1 MSALIE
7 VKNLSKRY
15 GKIKV
20 IYDLNF
26 KIEKGEVVVLLGP
39 NGAGKSTLLKCILGL
54 IRYRGNILVDGL
66 DVKKEGTKIR
76 RRITYIPQ
84 QFMLYPN
91 LTVVDNLKFYA
102 DIKGTTQNAVNQC
115 IEKSKLEHF
124 ADKPAKE
131 LSEGQRQMLMLAI
144 AGLADSSILLFD
156 EPTANLDLKRV
167 VEFKEMIRAESK
179 KKKTILL
186 STHLLSDI
194 NEITEKVM
202 VMNKGR
208 LLFRGNTNDL
218 HRKMKLKTYITLTIQ
233 EDLNTKSIDMVKD
246 CLLRAGA
253 ENVSMK
259 DGFVI
264 VSIDP
269 LRKISVLKAVGEAG
283 FTVKDFR
290 ISEPSL
296 EEAFLKITGENEE
309 W

>member
-1 MSALIE
+1 MIE
-7 VKNLSKRY
+7 VENLSKRY
-15 GKIKV
+15 GKVKV
-20 IYDLNF
+20 IYDLSF
-26 KIEKGEVVVLLGP
+26 KVEKGEVVVLLGP

-54 IRYRGNILVDGL
+54 VRYRGNILVDGL
-66 DVKKEGTKIR
+66 DVKKKGREIR
-76 RRITYIPQ
+76 RKITYIPQ

-91 LTVVDNLKFYA
+91 LTVIDNLKFYA
-102 DIKGTTQNAVNQC
+102 DIKGIAKNAVNQS
-115 IEKSKLEHF
+115 IEKSKLEHY
-124 ADKPAKE
+124 ANKPAKN
-131 LSEGQRQMLMLAI
+131 LSEGLRQRLMLAI
-144 AGLADSSILLFD
+144 TRLADNPILLFD

-167 VEFKEMIRAESK
+167 LEFKEMIRAESK